1 MSVGHGVDSIGQF
14 TNKESVEYLLRVQRG
29 RPLFL
34 QPGLS
39 RIGHHDQSS
48 AHHYSIFDYQPSGP
62 AQERKAVVDI
72 AERRHPARWR
82 RDEKGERHE
91 RHHEYQE
98 SAQRCYLRK
107 PRVEAEH
114 QSVQNDH
121 CTEPVSESVR
131 LVLLIPFDVCRD
143 EGSLRVHMRFVL
155 AGIRVEEAHERAIRD
170 ERHDA
175 LCLVF
180 EGLQTA
186 DPEKDDDETDAGHY
200 NTGAVGPCRDFEDA
214 RDHAGHGFE
223 SGLSLGDSLV
233 HSQV

>member
-1 MSVGHGVDSIGQF
+1 MV
-14 TNKESVEYLLRVQRG
+14 RR
-29 RPLFL
+29 R
-34 QPGLS
+34 
-39 RIGHHDQSS
+39 
-48 AHHYSIFDYQPSGP
+48 
-62 AQERKAVVDI
+62 
-72 AERRHPARWR
+72 AEAPTRWR
-82 RDEKGERHE
+82 RDEKGGVTSDITNTKNPPSAAICGTHGWRQASIRTERSLH
-91 RHHEYQE
+91 R
-98 SAQRCYLRK
+98 ARK
-107 PRVEAEH
+107 RKRT
-114 QSVQNDH
+114 SG
-121 CTEPVSESVR
+121 
-131 LVLLIPFDVCRD
+131 LLIPFDVCRD
-143 EGSLRVHMRFVL
+143 EGSLGVHMRFVL